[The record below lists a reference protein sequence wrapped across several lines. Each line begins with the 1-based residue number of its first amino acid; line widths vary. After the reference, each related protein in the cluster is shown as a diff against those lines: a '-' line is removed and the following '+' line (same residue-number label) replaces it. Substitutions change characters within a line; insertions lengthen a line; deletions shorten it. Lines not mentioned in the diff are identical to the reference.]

1 VERSKDVATVGIFS
15 ILQGSAAII
24 VGLGLL
30 YMGIQVGS
38 LKWLLQT
45 ISAVYL
51 VQGILAIIYG
61 YGLFKLQKW
70 AWALAFYIVTISMII
85 HIPLAFAG
93 GLGFPGMVIF
103 YVLRT
108 YLKKVEEYY

>member
-1 VERSKDVATVGIFS
+1 VWWLLVERSKDVATVGIFS

-70 AWALAFYIVTISMII
+70 AWALAFC
-85 HIPLAFAG
+85 
-93 GLGFPGMVIF
+93 FPGMVIF